1 MGLEDGRSASAASS
15 RPHRSRNPSGELPA
29 PAAPAGPSS
38 SNGGAALTAGGA
50 ASSSYERIGL
60 KFRGLNDDAH
70 RCNAEARE
78 AIGVLADMFDPLGPL
93 ELRVAESEAD
103 ELEALKL
110 YRDMNH
116 LSLAGGITCEQV
128 IRHVESTTVVLYYK
142 HPEADAPIC
151 VTAATFSLRP
161 PSTMMLRLLATHPRM
176 TRKGFARLTVH
187 FLKELCR
194 ALCKTQI
201 LVYTYPSSASFYKA
215 QHFQHTNPHLQ
226 RADALAAAAAAAASG
241 GGGDEVGRADACA
254 PADAGGACSSA
265 AAPVAPAHQLS
276 REEARE
282 ARRVYSAQE
291 NEMICHIQPTLAHML
306 SVGVR
311 HDGVGAHPYACTRRR
326 VASATDQPA
335 ASAGPRARKGRDRR
349 SGGRGGSAGTRGPA
363 TGLVTVEH
371 RHDFGESIEVW
382 REAVSPVY
390 QTSDASSASG
400 PTSPRGGGRG
410 GEGDRDGDAPP
421 PRRRRLSRA
430 EYEVEDILG
439 VRSHDGE
446 VQYLIKWKGWA
457 THHNTWEPRS
467 NLNNLHEEIE
477 AFERSLSDS
486 RALNG

>member
-1 MGLEDGRSASAASS
+1 MGLEDGRSASAAAS

-38 SNGGAALTAGGA
+38 SNGGAALAAGGA

-194 ALCKTQI
+194 ALGKTQI
-201 LVYTYPSSASFYKA
+201 LVYT
-215 QHFQHTNPHLQ
+215 
-226 RADALAAAAAAAASG
+226 
-241 GGGDEVGRADACA
+241 
-254 PADAGGACSSA
+254 
-265 AAPVAPAHQLS
+265 
-276 REEARE
+276 
-282 ARRVYSAQE
+282 
-291 NEMICHIQPTLAHML
+291 
-306 SVGVR
+306 
-311 HDGVGAHPYACTRRR
+311 
-326 VASATDQPA
+326 
-335 ASAGPRARKGRDRR
+335 
-349 SGGRGGSAGTRGPA
+349 
-363 TGLVTVEH
+363 
-371 RHDFGESIEVW
+371 HDFGESIEAW

-400 PTSPRGGGRG
+400 PTSPRQGGGRG
-410 GEGDRDGDAPP
+410 GEGERDGDAPP

-446 VQYLIKWKGWA
+446 VQYLIKWKGCA
-457 THHNTWEPRS
+457 AAGAASRPRS